1 MCWSA
6 LPSHLATVSLYT
18 LLSNWGS
25 GILNSCSSHMCRL
38 QGTREVEGLVFQM
51 TSDLGK
57 LKRKVDLLGSAKDTL
72 QHRCVTLTHR

>member
-1 MCWSA
+1 
-6 LPSHLATVSLYT
+6 
-18 LLSNWGS
+18 
-25 GILNSCSSHMCRL
+25 MCRL

-72 QHRCVTLTHR
+72 QHRCVSLTHR